1 MTTHFSWIPQFHFE
15 MNDKVICTSSVFSI
29 TVHLSRLDLFS
40 SHFSDYFQFRDCPA
54 LLVLPCNHISMYEY
68 HVFFWPLKMNFSP
81 NPSNFFLP
89 TPLVFFPFLFL
100 RILKIENSLEYIVNN
115 LEIWDNLSFEEKNFA
130 SKLHALNNAHFE
142 GGEF

>member
-1 MTTHFSWIPQFHFE
+1 
-15 MNDKVICTSSVFSI
+15 
-29 TVHLSRLDLFS
+29 
-40 SHFSDYFQFRDCPA
+40 
-54 LLVLPCNHISMYEY
+54 
-68 HVFFWPLKMNFSP
+68 MNFSP